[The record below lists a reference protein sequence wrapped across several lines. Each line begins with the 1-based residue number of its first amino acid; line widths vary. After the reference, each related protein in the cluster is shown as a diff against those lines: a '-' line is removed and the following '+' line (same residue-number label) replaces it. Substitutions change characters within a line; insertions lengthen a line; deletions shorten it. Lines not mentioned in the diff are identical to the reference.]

1 MDLEE
6 IEIVENLQN
15 IAIDTS
21 TQETER
27 NETNGVGHHS
37 NDLFVAKVVVQTV
50 ILTLAIFGNTCL
62 FFVLRRRKRNF
73 TRMHVFITHLC
84 FADMLVAFFNILP
97 QLIWEIVG
105 EWKAGD
111 FMCRFVKFMQI
122 YVMYL
127 STYVLVLTA
136 LDRRRAICSPLLSH
150 TWTYKLVHLSVG
162 VVYILSA
169 FLSLPQAIIFKYQE
183 TVPGTGQKNCWV
195 HFHPEWTL
203 QVYITAFTVLV
214 YILPLGIL
222 IYAYGSIYYTIF
234 VRQKESKRD
243 FSKRELVKSKDN
255 SVIEKNGVPIR
266 RLNVPSFTSGKSG
279 RNRGQSMVPRSNS
292 FAGFTRAKMKTV
304 KLTLVIILA
313 YIGCWSPFF
322 ISQLWW
328 LYDETA
334 PASHSAIVIMILLA
348 SLNSCCN
355 PWIYM
360 AFSGSISF
368 RVFSSCCSCCGNQ
381 STCSNRASRSGYEN
395 QRMLPRTHSVLTTPL
410 TPTPSTSSKL
420 IVPNTIIIESSSM

>member
-6 IEIVENLQN
+6 IEIVENLQKF
-15 IAIDTS
+15 AMETS
-21 TQETER
+21 TQEKEHNNTESKSYQ
-27 NETNGVGHHS
+27 NNH
-37 NDLFVAKVVVQTV
+37 LFVAKIVVQTV

-62 FFVLRRRKRNF
+62 FIVLRRRKRNF

-111 FMCRFVKFMQI
+111 MMCRFVKFMQI

-162 VVYILSA
+162 AVYILCA

-183 TVPGTGQKNCWV
+183 TQPGSGQKNCWV
-195 HFHPEWTL
+195 HFKPEWTL
-203 QVYITAFTVLV
+203 QVYITTFTVLV
-214 YILPLGIL
+214 YVLPLIIL

-234 VRQKESKRD
+234 IRQKQSKRD
-243 FSKRELVKSKDN
+243 FSKKDKVNSKEDP
-255 SVIEKNGVPIR
+255 VIGNNRAPIR
-266 RLNVPSFTSGKSG
+266 RFNVSSLSNCKSSKTS
-279 RNRGQSMVPRSNS
+279 RQCMVPRSNS

-304 KLTLVIILA
+304 KLTLVIIIA
-313 YIGCWSPFF
+313 YIACWSPFF

-328 LYDETA
+328 LYDESA
-334 PASHSAIVIMILLA
+334 PSSHSALVIMILLA

-360 AFSGSISF
+360 AFSGSISV
-368 RVFSSCCSCCGNQ
+368 RVLTSCFPCYGNR
-381 STCSNRASRSGYEN
+381 STYDNRTTKDSHEN
-395 QRMLPRTHSVLTTPL
+395 QRMLPRVQSVLTTL
-410 TPTPSTSSKL
+410 SPTPSTSSRL
-420 IVPNTIIIESSSM
+420 IVPNLITVESSSI